1 MSSNNLVIDC
11 TNVTK
16 TYGVGADEVHALRG
30 IDLHIESGELFMLVG
45 PSGCGK
51 TTLISVI
58 AAILDYSSGQCS
70 VLGQDLKTMTTGQK
84 NNLRAKNIGFVFQSF
99 NLLPSLTA
107 AENVAVPLFIQGVS
121 RKIALAKAEELL
133 DQVGLGERHNSLPS
147 QLSGGQQQRVAI
159 ARALVHDPKI
169 IVCDEPTSALDHDTG
184 QKIMEMMRRL
194 AREHGVTLVIV
205 THDNRI
211 YRYADRI
218 AVMDDGRI
226 MRLMTAKDYQEE
238 TDEKDLAH
246 E

>member
-1 MSSNNLVIDC
+1 
-11 TNVTK
+11 
-16 TYGVGADEVHALRG
+16 
-30 IDLHIESGELFMLVG
+30 
-45 PSGCGK
+45 
-51 TTLISVI
+51 VI